1 MVLILSKTDKLKKRF
16 VFDKKFNQKLSKTG
30 FFLIFL
36 FFIFLCYNYIED
48 HRCTHLA
55 TVHRTINISYLIHDI
70 LTERKLKTCGLSFK
84 IVIVAVFCFFK
95 KFVTITMNV
104 GDKLNISI

>member
-1 MVLILSKTDKLKKRF
+1 MTKN
-16 VFDKKFNQKLSKTG
+16 FNQKMSKTG
-30 FFLIFL
+30 RFLIFL
-36 FFIFLCYNYIED
+36 FYIFLCYNYIED

>member
-1 MVLILSKTDKLKKRF
+1 MILSKTDKLKKYF
-16 VFDKKFNQKLSKTG
+16 VFDQKVQSKIVKKRVFLD
-30 FFLIFL
+30 FFVFY
-36 FFIFLCYNYIED
+36 FLCYNYIED

-84 IVIVAVFCFFK
+84 IVIVEVFCFFK
-95 KFVTITMNV
+95 KFVIITMNV

>member
-1 MVLILSKTDKLKKRF
+1 MSKTDKLKKYF
-16 VFDKKFNQKLSKTG
+16 VFDKKVQSKIVKNRA
-30 FFLIFL
+30 FLDFL

-70 LTERKLKTCGLSFK
+70 LTERKLKACGLSFK

-95 KFVTITMNV
+95 KYVTIIMNV